1 MTDVKLEVNEKEIP
15 LNDLM
20 KDILSNIIQG
30 YLKSAKKL
38 PDDINKIN
46 KSEYSTISTLIL
58 HFFYKNKLKKKKEL
72 YI

>member
-1 MTDVKLEVNEKEIP
+1 MNIMTDVKLEVNDKDIP

-38 PDDINKIN
+38 PDDI
-46 KSEYSTISTLIL
+46 KSIKVNIQL
-58 HFFYKNKLKKKKEL
+58 
-72 YI
+72 

>member
-1 MTDVKLEVNEKEIP
+1 MKIMSDVKLEVNDKEIP

-38 PDDINKIN
+38 PDDI
-46 KSEYSTISTLIL
+46 KSIKVNIQL
-58 HFFYKNKLKKKKEL
+58 
-72 YI
+72 

>member
-1 MTDVKLEVNEKEIP
+1 MKIMTDVKLEVNDKEIP

-38 PDDINKIN
+38 PDDI
-46 KSEYSTISTLIL
+46 KSIKVNIQL
-58 HFFYKNKLKKKKEL
+58 
-72 YI
+72 

>member
-38 PDDINKIN
+38 PDDI
-46 KSEYSTISTLIL
+46 KSIKVNIQL
-58 HFFYKNKLKKKKEL
+58 
-72 YI
+72 